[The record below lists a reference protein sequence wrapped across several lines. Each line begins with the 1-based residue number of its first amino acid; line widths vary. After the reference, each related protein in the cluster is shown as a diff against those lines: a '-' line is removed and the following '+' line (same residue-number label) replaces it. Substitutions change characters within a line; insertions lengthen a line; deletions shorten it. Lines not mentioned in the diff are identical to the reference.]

1 MKERSITTIG
11 RRHLAGKRPLKEVG
25 ENRNSKEQETM
36 RKPTWREVRAWET
49 KEHART
55 FLPRRR
61 PPSLAGK
68 PTMTGG

>member
-1 MKERSITTIG
+1 M
-11 RRHLAGKRPLKEVG
+11 G

-55 FLPRRR
+55 FLPHRR

-68 PTMTGG
+68 MKRNEGQDEVVRKKKEKSNIMEE